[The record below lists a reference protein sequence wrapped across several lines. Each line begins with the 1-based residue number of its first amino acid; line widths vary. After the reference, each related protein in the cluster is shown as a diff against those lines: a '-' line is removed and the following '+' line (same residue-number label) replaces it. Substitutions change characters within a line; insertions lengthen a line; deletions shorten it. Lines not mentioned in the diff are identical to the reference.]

1 MWQWL
6 ASVGVERVD
15 KIVQTI
21 LQKESIA
28 TYFVTQP
35 FYLCGK
41 RVRPMTL
48 VDQIRRMVII
58 VSKLHGAGYVPAGE
72 LVDYVTQRMHSQYA
86 SSSGCTLR
94 TLQRDFQ
101 TIEELFGL
109 TIRHDKLRGY
119 YLAEQIRSGAD
130 YGELLLNFEIL
141 NAIDAD
147 SDIRQYVLPEHRR
160 SREIPYIPELL
171 EAIRER
177 HPVVFDYQLFRHE
190 GKIVH
195 REVKPHYLKESQH
208 RWYLIGY
215 VEYDKGDSLR
225 CFGMDRISHLQVKD
239 RERFVRNEQI
249 DIPALFRE
257 SFGIWN
263 NLNDPVEEVVLRYDA
278 LDGAFIKT
286 LPLHATQEIL
296 EEKPDSLTIRLHVRI
311 TNDFVMA
318 LLARS
323 RSLEVIRPASLRKR
337 IYDTC
342 LGAAGRNKPAEDERR
357 AILE

>member
-1 MWQWL
+1 
-6 ASVGVERVD
+6 
-15 KIVQTI
+15 
-21 LQKESIA
+21 
-28 TYFVTQP
+28 
-35 FYLCGK
+35 
-41 RVRPMTL
+41 MTL

-215 VEYDKGDSLR
+215 VESDEGDSLR
-225 CFGMDRISHLQVKD
+225 CFGMDRISHLLIKD

-263 NLNDPVEEVVLRYDA
+263 NPNDPVEEVVLRYDA

-296 EEKPDSLTIRLHVRI
+296 EEKPDTLTIRLHVRI

-342 LGAAGRNKPAEDERR
+342 LGAAGRNKPTKDEQR

>member
-1 MWQWL
+1 
-6 ASVGVERVD
+6 
-15 KIVQTI
+15 
-21 LQKESIA
+21 
-28 TYFVTQP
+28 
-35 FYLCGK
+35 
-41 RVRPMTL
+41 MTL

-72 LVDYVTQRMHSQYA
+72 LVDYVTRRMHSQYA

-119 YLAEQIRSGAD
+119 YLAEQVRSGAD

-160 SREIPYIPELL
+160 SREIPYVPELL
-171 EAIRER
+171 EAIRKR
-177 HPVVFDYQLFRHE
+177 HPVVFDYQLFRHG

-215 VEYDKGDSLR
+215 IESDEGDSLR
-225 CFGMDRISHLQVKD
+225 CFGMDRISHL
-239 RERFVRNEQI
+239 
-249 DIPALFRE
+249 
-257 SFGIWN
+257 
-263 NLNDPVEEVVLRYDA
+263 
-278 LDGAFIKT
+278 
-286 LPLHATQEIL
+286 
-296 EEKPDSLTIRLHVRI
+296 
-311 TNDFVMA
+311 
-318 LLARS
+318 LL
-323 RSLEVIRPASLRKR
+323 K
-337 IYDTC
+337 
-342 LGAAGRNKPAEDERR
+342 
-357 AILE
+357 